1 MNRVVIRIP
10 TPLRSYT
17 AGADE
22 VAVDAA
28 TVAEALSRLGAR
40 HPGILERVID
50 DAGEPRQFVNIFVG
64 GANVRTLG
72 GMATPL
78 AEGAVL
84 AIIPAVAGGAH
95 ESEGCTTQGTQGTD
109 PGA

>member
-1 MNRVVIRIP
+1 MSRVIIRIP

-22 VAVDAA
+22 VTVDAV
-28 TVAEALSRLGAR
+28 TVGEALLRLGER

-64 GANVRTLG
+64 GANVRALD

-84 AIIPAVAGGAH
+84 AVIPAVAGGTH
-95 ESEGCTTQGTQGTD
+95 ESEGCTTQGAQGTY
-109 PGA
+109 PRS